1 MEQKKFDDWQDVNCN
16 ECSNWWNDSCTGAPA
31 GVKKPCNSFLA
42 QRSVIIPEEIKAL
55 KSEIKWLSWHI
66 ITLYIVVCIHIVLD
80 ILGG

>member
-42 QRSVIIPEEIKAL
+42 QRSVIIPEEIKVL
-55 KSEIKWLSWHI
+55 KSEIKWLTWHI

-80 ILGG
+80 SLGG

>member
-55 KSEIKWLSWHI
+55 KREIKWLSRYI
-66 ITLYIVVCIHIVLD
+66 IILYIVVWINIVLD

>member
-1 MEQKKFDDWQDVNCN
+1 MEQKKFDDWQNVNCN

>member
-55 KSEIKWLSWHI
+55 KREIKWLSWHI
-66 ITLYIVVCIHIVLD
+66 ITLYIVECIHVVLD
-80 ILGG
+80 FLGG

>member
-16 ECSNWWNDSCTGAPA
+16 ECSNWWNDSCTGVPA

-66 ITLYIVVCIHIVLD
+66 ITLYIVVCIHVVLD

>member
-66 ITLYIVVCIHIVLD
+66 ITLYILVCIHIVLD
-80 ILGG
+80 ILVG

>member
-66 ITLYIVVCIHIVLD
+66 ITLYIMVCIHVVLD

>member
-42 QRSVIIPEEIKAL
+42 QRSVIIPEEIKSL
-55 KSEIKWLSWHI
+55 KREIKWLSRYI
-66 ITLYIVVCIHIVLD
+66 IVLYIVVWINIVLD
-80 ILGG
+80 ILD

>member
-16 ECSNWWNDSCTGAPA
+16 ECSNWWNDSCTGAPE

-42 QRSVIIPEEIKAL
+42 QRSVIIPEQIKAL

>member
-42 QRSVIIPEEIKAL
+42 QRSVIIPEEIKSL
-55 KSEIKWLSWHI
+55 KREIKWLSRYI
-66 ITLYIVVCIHIVLD
+66 IILYIVVWINIVLD
-80 ILGG
+80 ILVG

>member
-16 ECSNWWNDSCTGAPA
+16 ECSNWWNDSCTGAST

-55 KSEIKWLSWHI
+55 RSEIKWLSWHI
-66 ITLYIVVCIHIVLD
+66 ITLYIVVSIHVVLD